1 MKYLLSVPFLFISLP
16 FIWGQGSPNVQYINM
31 SEMLPYILPFYV
43 ITLIAMGLFMH
54 KLMRPKFPT
63 KWLYITAT
71 IGILGAAV
79 IMFKFE
85 DFKQAKLA
93 LPEEKITNLGDKTPE
108 REVQENKNEMV
119 GDFWRIA
126 IPNIILLLLGAN
138 VDYRNKKAAAEKE

>member
-1 MKYLLSVPFLFISLP
+1 MKYLLSLLFSFASIQYSL
-16 FIWGQGSPNVQYINM
+16 GQGSPNIQYINM

-43 ITLIAMGLFMH
+43 ITLISMGLFMH

-63 KWLYITAT
+63 KWLYITTT

-85 DFKQAKLA
+85 DFKQTKLA
-93 LPEEKITNLGDKTPE
+93 LPEEKKTHIDDKTIE